1 MEIDKKINNE
11 ELLVNYPVTDGE
23 IFTHLFSGAKPT
35 KRPIKM
41 TRLGL
46 KAHKWITGIFLAVHL
61 TIAGIGFTN
70 YINTNYNGSISKFY
84 KIQMEKL
91 NRAPLNFY

>member
-46 KAHKWITGIFLAVHL
+46 KAHKWITGIFLAVHKDRKSCGKCHY
-61 TIAGIGFTN
+61 T
-70 YINTNYNGSISKFY
+70 
-84 KIQMEKL
+84 
-91 NRAPLNFY
+91 